1 MVNTDHPISP
11 KAPLVLASTSP
22 YRAALLKRLNVPF
35 EAQASKVD
43 EMRYPGEVL
52 EEMAERLARMKASAL
67 RVRFPAR
74 WILGS
79 DQVASLAGQPM
90 GKPGNRVRAIE
101 QLAMSAG
108 RTVIFYTCAALFGPN
123 KQIATVTDATRVRF
137 RKLSPGEIERYVD
150 AEKPFDCAGSFK
162 CEGLGISLFE
172 DISSH
177 DPTALI
183 GLPLIGVRRM
193 LAETAGFSVP

>member
-1 MVNTDHPISP
+1 MVNKDHPISRQ
-11 KAPLVLASTSP
+11 APLVLASTSH
-22 YRAALLKRLNVPF
+22 YRAELLKRLHVPF
-35 EAQASKVD
+35 EAHASKVD

-74 WILGS
+74 WILGA
-79 DQVASLAGQPM
+79 DQVASLSGQPM
-90 GKPGNRVRAIE
+90 GKPGNRVRAVE
-101 QLAMSAG
+101 QLAMSSG
-108 RTVIFYTCAALFGPN
+108 RTVTFYTCAALFGPG
-123 KQIATVTDATRVRF
+123 KQIATVMDATRVRF

-162 CEGLGISLFE
+162 VEGLGISLFE
-172 DISSH
+172 DISCH
-177 DPTALI
+177 DPTALV

-193 LAETAGFSVP
+193 LAETAGFAVP